1 MEIGPKLNIIDF
13 KEIANEIE
21 KTSKLLRKKNTNL
34 TINENDFINFILLNN
49 KNINKLEFNDHIINK
64 YINILINDEKEE
76 KVKDNNKKI
85 FLDKKS
91 LDKIGNKINKK
102 IKIKKVNKR
111 NKKKNIFYDTLYSFD
126 NYKKYKTKI
135 SIIYHL

>member
-1 MEIGPKLNIIDF
+1 M
-13 KEIANEIE
+13 
-21 KTSKLLRKKNTNL
+21 
-34 TINENDFINFILLNN
+34 
-49 KNINKLEFNDHIINK
+49 EFNDHIINK

-111 NKKKNIFYDTLYSFD
+111 NKKK
-126 NYKKYKTKI
+126 KYI
-135 SIIYHL
+135 L